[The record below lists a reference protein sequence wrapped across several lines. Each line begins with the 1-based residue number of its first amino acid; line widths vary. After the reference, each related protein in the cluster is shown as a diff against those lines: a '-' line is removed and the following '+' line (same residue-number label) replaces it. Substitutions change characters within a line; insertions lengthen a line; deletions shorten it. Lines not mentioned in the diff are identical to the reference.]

1 MATTLATRVRRSPV
15 RYGLRAACGLLIVS
29 LVVAN
34 LGGYARFLAFRA
46 TLDDGL
52 ASQSVG
58 RTVEC
63 AWSFPFQESRC
74 MVSVAVDEAELAAAD
89 RVPTSAIFGS
99 DGWLRERYIA
109 EVVRAQADSPVVE
122 RLVAEFRRIRAE
134 RSLDSDEYLE
144 LMVAAVQAIPYGDP
158 EVDTMLAAEVLVQDR
173 GVCTDKSLLLG
184 SLLVHEGYETV
195 MWIFPTQRHVALGV
209 ASDGACFR
217 GTRYA
222 FVETTAPSF
231 VGQASPEYRAAGPV
245 ALPPAQV
252 DLGGSRS
259 YGSGDQVEVILEE
272 LRRLQVVS
280 AAADG
285 YDAYARTSIQH
296 RDRYAARAMEQWIA
310 DATATFILTNTCDRA
325 GVYSLLTAS
334 PPLPT
339 LRS

>member
-1 MATTLATRVRRSPV
+1 MASTLATRARRSPI
-15 RYGLRAACGLLIVS
+15 RYGLGVACGLLVAA
-29 LVVAN
+29 LLVAN

-46 TLDDGL
+46 ALDASL
-52 ASQSVG
+52 ASQPTG

-74 MVSVAVDEAELAAAD
+74 MVSVEVDEAELAAAD

-99 DGWLRERYIA
+99 DGWLRERYVA
-109 EVVRAQADSPVVE
+109 EVVRAQSTSPVVE

-158 EVDTMLAAEVLVQDR
+158 DDETMLAAELLARDR
-173 GVCTDKSLLLG
+173 GVCTDKSLLLA

-195 MWIFPTQRHVALGV
+195 LWVFPTQRHVALGV
-209 ASDGACFR
+209 ASDGANFR

-222 FVETTAPSF
+222 FVETTTPAF

-245 ALPPAQV
+245 ALPPSQV

-259 YGSGDQVEVILEE
+259 YGSGEQVEVILAE

-280 AAADG
+280 LAADG

-296 RDRYAARAMEQWIA
+296 RERYAARAMEQWIA
-310 DATATFILTNTCDRA
+310 DTTATFILTHTHDRA
-325 GVYSLLTAS
+325 GVHSLLTAS
-334 PPLPT
+334 PPLPI